1 MLKTVILFLLQASLI
16 FPASGWGFRKSKSKS
31 DEPKQAPKPERT
43 IPEDLQILMDSYSDL
58 KIQAEFDKEKN
69 DWIIKFENYGTP
81 HTFHWAEGS
90 VLPEEELINREE
102 YWHVVYKYSNE
113 LRDPKTF
120 TDEEIARLKEYGTVK
135 NRRKAPGTPMFFFDA
150 VYSSYSRAKIE
161 PHIITT
167 KFLGKGTRV
176 HERIL
181 EPLKNVEAKILK
193 AEKTSP
199 EVKVFIKELKS
210 AAAYNWRQI
219 DGTKRKSFHS
229 LGIAIDLLP
238 VAYHGGEVFWS
249 WARDKNPDKWMMT
262 SIKGRW
268 MPPKEVIDAFE
279 SEGFIWGGYWAI
291 WDNMHFEYH
300 PELIAKMKTK
310 ENID

>member
-1 MLKTVILFLLQASLI
+1 MLKTVILILLQASLI
-16 FPASGWGFRKSKSKS
+16 FPASGWGFRKKNKSKTE
-31 DEPKQAPKPERT
+31 EPTSAPQKT
-43 IPEDLQILMDSYSDL
+43 IPEDLQILMDSYPDL
-58 KIQAEFDKEKN
+58 KIQAEFNDEKK
-69 DWIIKFENYGTP
+69 DWIISFENYGTQQA
-81 HTFHWAEGS
+81 FHWAEGS
-90 VLPEEELINREE
+90 VLPEEELINKEN

-120 TDEEIARLKEYGTVK
+120 TEEEIERLREYGTVK
-135 NRRKAPGTPMFFFDA
+135 NRKKAPGTPMFFFDA
-150 VYSSYSRAKIE
+150 VYASYTRAKIE
-161 PHIITT
+161 PHIITI

-181 EPLKNVEAKILK
+181 EPLKRVEAKILE
-193 AEKTSP
+193 AEKKSP
-199 EVKVFIKELKS
+199 EVRTFIKELKS

-229 LGIAIDLLP
+229 LGIAVDLLP

-249 WARDKNPDKWMMT
+249 WARDKNPERWMMT

-268 MPPKEVIDAFE
+268 MPPKEVVDAFE

-300 PELIAKMKTK
+300 PELIGKMKASASTH
-310 ENID
+310 